1 MPNYMRPSAD
11 PVTETLNKHVREL
24 LPGSFLESTT
34 EPMFG
39 TVSLRLAYG
48 NYQRLTVS
56 EDEIALSD
64 KQVLQYATEE
74 MTARLRAQMLKDL
87 GVAEVEMTEVWQGGY
102 SHRAPLE
109 VDLLSDSTI
118 RMDAVEFRKLIATF
132 GYRFM
137 YNVPK
142 SKSKAGTDKLLLQ
155 QGKITVV
162 EDDEI

>member
-11 PVTETLNKHVREL
+11 PVTEALNKHVREL
-24 LPGSFLESTT
+24 LPGSFIESTT

-48 NYQRLTVS
+48 NYETHKVS
-56 EDEIALSD
+56 EDAIVLSD
-64 KQVLQYATEE
+64 SQVLLYAADE
-74 MTARLRAQMLKDL
+74 MEARLRAQMLKDL
-87 GVAEVEMTEVWQGGY
+87 GVAEVEMLEVWQGGY
-102 SHRAPLE
+102 SHGAPLE

-142 SKSKAGTDKLLLQ
+142 SKAGTDKLLLQ